1 MSASAKISLEKDTYT
16 CHTHFYQDPT
26 LLVGWRRGRRVG
38 CAILARLLRDAA
50 KRGAHPGKRLH
61 HARAQP
67 REARQD
73 LRRIELER
81 LRAAAC
87 AAAPRGGRERTS
99 GAGSDGAAAAAAA
112 SSILARAAAVA
123 RYASCSDPCDAADGL
138 CGTFSKRVF
147 ITPLASAADM
157 LSGRRLIGR
166 PPTLAGRGLQRSD
179 PPDPQEPAL

>member
-1 MSASAKISLEKDTYT
+1 MRVQRFHLKKIRT
-16 CHTHFYQDPT
+16 HATHFYHQI
-26 LLVGWRRGRRVG
+26 RRSSSAGGEGAELDAPSSPGSSETPPNAERIP
-38 CAILARLLRDAA
+38 ANDFITLARS
-50 KRGAHPGKRLH
+50 PGKLDKIC
-61 HARAQP
+61 AASSSSDC
-67 REARQD
+67 A
-73 LRRIELER
+73 
-81 LRAAAC
+81 AAAC

-99 GAGSDGAAAAAAA
+99 GAGSDGAVAAAAA